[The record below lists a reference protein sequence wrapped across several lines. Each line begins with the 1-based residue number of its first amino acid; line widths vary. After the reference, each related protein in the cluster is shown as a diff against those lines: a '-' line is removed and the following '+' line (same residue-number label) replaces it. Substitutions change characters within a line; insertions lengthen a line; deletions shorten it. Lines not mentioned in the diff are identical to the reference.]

1 MTYCRVAAATNN
13 VLAGK
18 EPVPP
23 AEAAD
28 VLEKSQVQ
36 DSGAGIFAAVLFDT
50 DFISPRLNVLQELA
64 VRLGTVAPEVLE
76 NVRERV
82 LRHGDLQQIIE
93 QRDDRIVGSRLPA
106 ERHGLLVVLALV
118 DDAVG
123 EHGLVG
129 DAEDESAV
137 LDVVFGSAVGPHGLH
152 GCFDALH
159 RVKHVVESHADVFRA
174 GFGGDGVEHVDC
186 AFDEV
191 GGVLDHV
198 DVGQDEACFRRSGI
212 ETVFEGAD

>member
-1 MTYCRVAAATNN
+1 MAAATND
-13 VLAGK
+13 VLAGE

-28 VLEKSQVQ
+28 VFEKSQVQ
-36 DSGAGIFAAVLFDT
+36 DSSTGILATVLSHT
-50 DFISPRLNVLQELA
+50 DLFGPCLDVFQKFA
-64 VRLGTVAPEVLE
+64 VRFGTVASEVLE
-76 NVRERV
+76 DVRERV
-82 LRHGDLQQIIE
+82 LRHGDLQQVIK
-93 QRDDRIVGSRLPA
+93 QRDDRVVGPGLAA

-129 DAEDESAV
+129 DAEDESSV
-137 LDVVFGSAVGPHGLH
+137 LNIVLRSAVGPHGLH
-152 GCFDALH
+152 GRFDALH
-159 RVKHVVESHADVFRA
+159 RVEHVVESHADVFGA
-174 GFGGDGVEHVDC
+174 GIGGDGVEHVDC

-198 DVGQDEACFRRSGI
+198 DMG
-212 ETVFEGAD
+212 